1 MLRDVFSKLD
11 FSSGNF
17 EKLEKSEH
25 LISKIDAGRLLIA
38 EELLVE
44 LCEKAFTELAF
55 LLPRSHKQELLCAYK
70 ETEKNT
76 NEHFVLHEILQSS
89 DIALEK
95 KYAICQD
102 TGTAQVFAWKGEK
115 IEIDSFQRDSSLFEK
130 GIETAYKKNNLRMSQ
145 LKPLDLK
152 NEKNT
157 GNNLS
162 AQVLIEAVKG
172 SSYDFLFFA
181 KGGGSSNKT
190 FLYQET
196 KALLNEDIFCD
207 FFKKE
212 IDKIG
217 IAACPPYHI
226 TVVIGGTSPEANL
239 YLAKIA
245 SSGIL
250 DTCNTSVSE
259 DDTFLRLVDLEEKLL
274 RLTKEVKKGAQLGG
288 SHFAL
293 NVRVFRLSRHA
304 ASLPVSISVSCVANR
319 TMRAKITEAGA
330 FLEVLDTKRIF
341 NHDTEEGNDEKLPC
355 IDLNKGIES
364 TIESLS
370 KYKTGD
376 IVSLSGQIVVAR
388 DAAHDRFHAL
398 LIEGNSLPEYLK
410 KYPIFYG
417 GPTETPEN
425 AVIGSFGP
433 TTAGRMDAYIEELMK
448 ANCSRITIAKGER
461 NKTVQDA
468 CNKYGGFY
476 LACVGGASALFS
488 SKYVKEAVIIDY
500 EDLKMEAVRLI
511 TVKNM
516 KVCIICD
523 SSSNYFYS

>member
-38 EELLVE
+38 EALLVE
-44 LCEKAFTELAF
+44 LCEKAFTKLAF
-55 LLPRSHKQELLCAYK
+55 FLPKSHKQELLCAYK
-70 ETEKNT
+70 ETEENT

-95 KYAICQD
+95 KYALCQD

-115 IEIDSFQRDSSLFEK
+115 VEINSLASDSSLFEK
-130 GIETAYKKNNLRMSQ
+130 GIKAAYKKNNLRMSQ

-157 GNNLS
+157 ENNLS

-172 SSYDFLFFA
+172 STYNFLFFA

-190 FLYQET
+190 FLFQET
-196 KALLNEDIFCD
+196 KALLNEDTFCA

-250 DTCNTSVSE
+250 DTCNTSLGE
-259 DDTFLRLVDLEEKLL
+259 DDTFLRLFDLEEKLL
-274 RLTKEVKKGAQLGG
+274 SLTKDVKKGAQLGG
-288 SHFAL
+288 THFAL

-319 TMRAKITEAGA
+319 VMRAKITADGA
-330 FLEVLDTKRIF
+330 FLEALDTKRVF
-341 NHDTEEGNDEKLPC
+341 SETEDKGNDEMLPC

-364 TIESLS
+364 TIKCLS
-370 KYKTGD
+370 NYKIGD
-376 IVSLSGQIVVAR
+376 IISLSGQIVVAR
-388 DAAHDRFHAL
+388 DAAHARFHAL

-410 KYPIFYG
+410 KYPVFYG
-417 GPTETPEN
+417 GPTETPKN

-433 TTAGRMDAYIEELMK
+433 TTAGRMDVYIEELMK

-461 NKTVQDA
+461 NKGVQDA
-468 CNKYGGFY
+468 CKKYSGFY

-488 SKYVKEAVIIDY
+488 SKYVKESVIIDY

-511 TVKNM
+511 TVENM
-516 KVCIICD
+516 KACIICD
-523 SSSNYFYS
+523 SKGNYFYS